1 MDYRGVI
8 NILDNQGRSV
18 GSGFF
23 VSSYGHI
30 LTCLHVIKETRPTS
44 TNSRFTFK
52 FAASETLHYATMYA
66 YDEGL
71 DIALLSSDIIP
82 PVFYELNTNIEKNEQ
97 LFSLGFPNGNK
108 AGIPAEFVYHCSIE
122 NGRYIQL
129 KQANSVTH
137 GYSGSPIINKDGFA
151 LGMITSIP
159 IDNNFRMNDIAFA
172 TPSEVLINSFSL
184 YFMINKTVSSNNREK
199 KISGKNTDKAIDD
212 ASSSITVTARNAQTF
227 NNSIINGG
235 IHFD

>member
-1 MDYRGVI
+1 MDYRGII
-8 NILDNQGRSV
+8 NILGNQGYGV

-30 LTCLHVIKETRPTS
+30 LTCFHVIKEIQSTS
-44 TNSRFTFK
+44 ANSHFIFK
-52 FAASETLHYATMYA
+52 FAASETLHYATLCA
-66 YDEGL
+66 YDESL
-71 DIALLSSDIIP
+71 DIALLNSDIIP
-82 PVFYELNTNIEKNEQ
+82 PVYYKLKTSIRKNEQ

-108 AGIPAEFVYHCSIE
+108 AGIPAEFVFHCFIE
-122 NGRYIQL
+122 NGKYIQL

-137 GYSGSPIINKDGFA
+137 GYSGSPIVNKDGFA
-151 LGMITSIP
+151 LGMITSIS
-159 IDNNFRMNDIAFA
+159 IDENFRMNDIAFA

-184 YFMINKTVSSNNREK
+184 YFMIDKTVSSNNSEEN
-199 KISGKNTDKAIDD
+199 IPTVE
-212 ASSSITVTARNAQTF
+212 ASDNAPSSVTVNARNAQTF